1 MAEFLKV
8 HHLSEDA
15 NTKEVK
21 IVRTTPY
28 IRIQSGGG
36 PTPLFLKQGRV
47 ADENGVEQK
56 PVPLSGSGRKLPNAH
71 PVALREVGFDPKFVA
86 ASASGTN
93 EEQVEVQRLDEPDAE
108 PTDLEDAPPLPRPV
122 SWRER
127 AKAMNKAR

>member
-21 IVRTTPY
+21 VVRTTPY

-56 PVPLSGSGRKLPNAH
+56 PVPLWVWQEAAKCT

-108 PTDLEDAPPLPRPV
+108 PTDLEDAPPPPRPV